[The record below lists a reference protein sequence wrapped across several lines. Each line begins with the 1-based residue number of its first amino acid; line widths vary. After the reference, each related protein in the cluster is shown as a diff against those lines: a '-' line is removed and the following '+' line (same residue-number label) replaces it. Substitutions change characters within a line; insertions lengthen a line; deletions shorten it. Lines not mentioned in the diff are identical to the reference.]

1 MPAMEDLQSRLQEIL
16 DVLSPQELRT
26 FRDILKKVDE
36 VPRLSPLQLE
46 LEGGSTSGLA
56 RLLAKHYYLAAP
68 RVVTKVLRQLP
79 RADLLQRWQSH
90 PAADSQGE
98 RGLAQPRGRFRAGG
112 QRRTR
117 DGVLGE
123 RGVWPRGAVGRPREW
138 RGGGV
143 RGGAGA
149 SGEEESE
156 PGGCGRRGTK
166 STCCG
171 RWEPGG
177 KRAQESPVP
186 ASDRV
191 SSRRVAIG
199 VC

>member
-98 RGLAQPRGRFRAGG
+98 RALAQPRGRFRAGG

-138 RGGGV
+138 RAG
-143 RGGAGA
+143 GGAGR
-149 SGEEESE
+149 
-156 PGGCGRRGTK
+156 RRGQ
-166 STCCG
+166 
-171 RWEPGG
+171 RGG
-177 KRAQESPVP
+177 GIGA
-186 ASDRV
+186 
-191 SSRRVAIG
+191 RRVRASRDQVNLLREVG
-199 VC
+199 ARG

>member
-1 MPAMEDLQSRLQEIL
+1 MEDLQSRLQEIL

-68 RVVTKVLRQLP
+68 RVVAKVLRQLP

-138 RGGGV
+138 RG
-143 RGGAGA
+143 RGG
-149 SGEEESE
+149 SE
-156 PGGCGRRGTK
+156 AARGPAGRRNRSQEGAGVEGPSQPAAGGGSPGVSGHK
-166 STCCG
+166 SHRSQPRIEC
-171 RWEPGG
+171 
-177 KRAQESPVP
+177 PVEE
-186 ASDRV
+186 
-191 SSRRVAIG
+191 
-199 VC
+199 